1 MRSERQKSEIG
12 ALVAPIVVWMFLAGY
27 LAFHTFQWDPPKPFL
42 TTELL
47 GPWIAIAF
55 LSGVL
60 VAASE
65 WDSVFKPRN
74 LQLRQAPGFGLGFLA
89 YILFFLAF
97 NTGMFLVLLY
107 TLDEA
112 MSRLYPNARTDPLMI
127 IPYIGQEANRYLFL
141 ACFIALTIVQIF
153 SVSKLLARW
162 FSTTMESW
170 LNLPNP
176 PTPSEKPDNPLSQE
190 PKEEHTAMPEALRIR
205 ATVQPDGK
213 VEIDVVVNS
222 TSSKPK
228 CSEPDIVNSETE
240 QHPSQ
245 TSQES
250 EE

>member
-12 ALVAPIVVWMFLAGY
+12 ALVASIVVWMALTVY
-27 LAFHTFQWDPPKPFL
+27 LSVYVFQWNPPKPFL

-47 GPWIAIAF
+47 GPWIAIAL

-97 NTGMFLVLLY
+97 NTGVFLVLLY
-107 TLDEA
+107 TLDVA
-112 MSRLYPNARTDPLMI
+112 MSRLYPDADTNPLMI
-127 IPYIGQEANRYLFL
+127 FPPIGQEANRYLFL
-141 ACFIALTIVQIF
+141 ASFIALTIVQIF

-190 PKEEHTAMPEALRIR
+190 PKEEHTAMPEALHIR

-213 VEIDVVVNS
+213 VELDVVVNP
-222 TSSKPK
+222 TSSKPE
-228 CSEPDIVNSETE
+228 CSEPDAVNSETD
-240 QHPSQ
+240 QSPSQ
-245 TSQES
+245 SSQES